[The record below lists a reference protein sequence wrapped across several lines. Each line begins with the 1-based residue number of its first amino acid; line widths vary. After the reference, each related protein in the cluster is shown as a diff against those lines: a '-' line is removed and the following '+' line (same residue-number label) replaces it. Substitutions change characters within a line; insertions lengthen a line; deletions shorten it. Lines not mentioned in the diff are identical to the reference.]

1 MKHRRNVK
9 APLTETALKG
19 ITNEAKK
26 ASVSLEEAL
35 TMCQV
40 RGWRSFKSDW
50 VTNEKKSFAS
60 TSYGEGVQEI

>member
-1 MKHRRNVK
+1 MK

-19 ITNEAKK
+19 ITSEAKK

-40 RGWRSFKSDW
+40 RGWRGFKSEW
-50 VTNEKKSFAS
+50 VTKEKKSFA
-60 TSYGEGVQEI
+60 TTNYGEGVQEI